1 MSDVAGETR
10 EVVALCRVKDGT
22 SPEAQA
28 AGYPLTRL
36 PGERFQMTVDRIP
49 DAVARGIVFDPTNGE
64 LDWWTAPRRI
74 LADEPALDAKPL
86 ALEPTAGALRILQG
100 TGYDPGQAAYRFHSA
115 LNECTK
121 HASAF
126 VRWGSSNPYTQLRQ
140 YDGEEHQALVNRLV
154 YEADVVHCHMNYLLL
169 GGSVEAPVTVQH
181 RGLVVRHYHG
191 SRSDGTSNVEPTF
204 DRVMNAVTV
213 GARLQLLA
221 EGEGMQW
228 LPIAVPVGRY
238 RELKR
243 AVWKPAHEF
252 RVAHSPTKRRIKG
265 SDAFESAIATLQG
278 RGLAIRAVLIED
290 MLMKDALVLKA
301 RCDAVFD
308 SFWLGLQGSGLEGA
322 AMGLPVVA
330 GDPKAADLYREHVG
344 YVPYTYANTE
354 AELVSVLERLV
365 VDHEWRRAEAD
376 RVSRYT
382 VEVHDYPAVARRYE
396 DILATALG
404 RDDIRTTTAAL
415 AVNGPVNEPKARKR
429 KKAAA

>member
-1 MSDVAGETR
+1 METR

-28 AGYPLTRL
+28 AGLPITRL
-36 PGERFQMTVDRIP
+36 PGDRFHMVADRIP
-49 DAVARGIVFDPTNGE
+49 DAVARGIVFDPQAGE
-64 LDWWTAPRRI
+64 LDWWRAQGRI
-74 LADEPALDAKPL
+74 LADEPALDAKPF
-86 ALEPTAGALRILQG
+86 ATEPSAGALRILQG

-115 LNECTK
+115 LNEHTK

-126 VRWGSSNPYTQLRQ
+126 VRWGRSNPYTQLRQ

-169 GGSVEAPVTVQH
+169 GGSMEGPVTVQH
-181 RGLVVRHYHG
+181 RGLVIRHYHG
-191 SRSDGTSNVEPTF
+191 SRSDGTSNVEPRF
-204 DRVMNAVTV
+204 DEIMHAVTV

-221 EGEGMQW
+221 EGPGMQW

-238 RELKR
+238 RDLKA

-265 SDAFESAIATLQG
+265 SDAFEAAIETLRA

-330 GDPKAADLYREHVG
+330 GDPLAADLYREHIG

-354 AELVSVLERLV
+354 AELAAVLERLV
-365 VDHEWRRAEAD
+365 VDHEWRRAEAE

-382 VEVHDYPAVARRYE
+382 AEVHDYPAVARRYE
-396 DILATALG
+396 DILARALG
-404 RDDIRTTTAAL
+404 RDDIRTPPAPAP
-415 AVNGPVNEPKARKR
+415 VNGPVNRPKGRTR
-429 KKAAA
+429 RGVAA

>member
-1 MSDVAGETR
+1 METR

-36 PGERFQMTVDRIP
+36 PGDRYQMAVDRIP
-49 DAVARGIVFDPTNGE
+49 DAVARGIVFDPTAGE
-64 LDWWTAPRRI
+64 YDWWSAPRRI
-74 LADEPALDAKPL
+74 LADEPALDAKPF
-86 ALEPTAGALRILQG
+86 ATAGSSGALKILQG

-115 LNECTK
+115 LNEHTK

-126 VRWGSSNPYTQLRQ
+126 VRWGNSNPYTKLRQ

-154 YEADVVHCHMNYLLL
+154 YEADVVHCHMDYLLL
-169 GGSVEAPVTVQH
+169 GGSMEAPVTVQH
-181 RGLVVRHYHG
+181 RGLLIRHYHG
-191 SRSDGTSNVEPTF
+191 SRSDGTSNVEPKF
-204 DRVMNAVTV
+204 DHIMRAVTL

-228 LPIAVPVGRY
+228 LPIAVPVARY
-238 RELKR
+238 RELKQ

-265 SDAFESAIATLQG
+265 SDAFESAVKTLQA
-278 RGLAIRAVLIED
+278 RGLPIRAVLIEQ

-308 SFWLGLQGSGLEGA
+308 SFWLGLQGSGLEGG

-330 GDPKAADLYREHVG
+330 GDPTAADLYREHVG

-354 AELVSVLERLV
+354 AELVAVLERLAI
-365 VDHEWRRAEAD
+365 DHEWRRSEAE

-382 VEVHDYPAVARRYE
+382 VEVHDYPPVARRYE
-396 DILATALG
+396 DILANALG
-404 RDDIRTTTAAL
+404 REDIRTTAPAP
-415 AVNGPVNEPKARKR
+415 AVNSPVNSPKGRKR
-429 KKAAA
+429 RTVAA